1 MSRIYYGWWV
11 LLGLFLVYASS
22 NGILIFTL
30 PLFYPEL
37 INEFGWNEAQVTRPA
52 AVFFI
57 AAAVLHPFGGALL
70 DRYSPRLLMLLGYGA
85 IAVALGFYPFISSLN
100 QLMAIYIVF
109 GLGFGLAGLVANMLV
124 LTRWFVRYRG
134 LAVGLLLMGASFGGA
149 VLPLIVRQTLVD
161 SGWREAVALLAILG
175 GALMILPLIFMVRNR
190 PQDLG
195 LNPDGV
201 AQVAEPSRAATAAV
215 QAASGPS
222 LLEAP
227 KSPIFYLLA
236 FATATLWFCIVGV
249 LQHQA
254 IYLGRDLGVDKAMI
268 PLIFSAFFW
277 AGIAG
282 KAGFGYLSDRLNKVH
297 VMLGSIINL
306 AIGLLVLR
314 TINADST
321 VMIFVYAVI
330 YGMGA
335 GGAFAMIQLVI
346 AEYFAGQAYGKI
358 LGIFTFVDTIAGALG
373 TQVIGSLRV
382 ALDNYV
388 PAWNLMIM
396 ICAIAAVC
404 VIVMNQLTKRTR
416 TLAREF
422 AAKAVDG

>member
-1 MSRIYYGWWV
+1 MSRIYFGWWV

-22 NGILIFTL
+22 NGILLFTL

-37 INEFGWNEAQVTRPA
+37 INEFGWNEAEVTRPA
-52 AVFFI
+52 AIFFI

-70 DRYSPRLLMLLGYGA
+70 DRYSPRLLMLLGYGV
-85 IAVALGFYPFISSLN
+85 IALALGFYPFINSLG
-100 QLMAIYIVF
+100 QLLAINIVF

-134 LAVGLLLMGASFGGA
+134 VAVGLLLMGASFGGA
-149 VLPLIVRQTLVD
+149 VFPLIVRQTLVE
-161 SGWREAVALLAILG
+161 SGWREAVALLAVIG
-175 GALMILPLIFMVRNR
+175 GTLMIVPLIFIVRNR
-190 PQDLG
+190 PQDFG
-195 LNPDGV
+195 LNPDG
-201 AQVAEPSRAATAAV
+201 ATGPAATSRATASKSEL
-215 QAASGPS
+215 ASGPN
-222 LLEAP
+222 LRAAL

-236 FATATLWFCIVGV
+236 FTTATLWFCIVGV

-254 IYLGRDLGVDKAMI
+254 IYLGQDLGVDKTDI

-277 AGIAG
+277 AGIVG
-282 KAGFGYLSDRLNKVH
+282 KAGFGYLSDRLNKVQ

-306 AIGLLVLR
+306 AVGLIILR

-321 VMIFVYAVI
+321 VMIFIYAVI

-358 LGIFTFVDTIAGALG
+358 LGIFTFVDTMAGALG

-382 ALDNYV
+382 ALDSYI
-388 PAWNLMIM
+388 PALNLMIM

-404 VIVMNQLTKRTR
+404 VIVLTRLINR
-416 TLAREF
+416 DRPLA
-422 AAKAVDG
+422 A

>member
-1 MSRIYYGWWV
+1 MSRIYFGWWV

-22 NGILIFTL
+22 NGILLFTL

-37 INEFGWNEAQVTRPA
+37 INEFGWNEAEVTRPA
-52 AVFFI
+52 AFFFI

-70 DRYSPRLLMLLGYGA
+70 DRYSPRLLMLLGYGV
-85 IAVALGFYPFISSLN
+85 IALALGFYPFINSLG
-100 QLMAIYIVF
+100 QLLAINIVF

-134 LAVGLLLMGASFGGA
+134 VAVGLLLMGASFGGA
-149 VLPLIVRQTLVD
+149 VFPLIVRQTLVE
-161 SGWREAVALLAILG
+161 SGWREAVALLAVIG
-175 GALMILPLIFMVRNR
+175 GTLMIVPLIFIVRNR
-190 PQDLG
+190 PQDSG
-195 LNPDGV
+195 LNPDG
-201 AQVAEPSRAATAAV
+201 ATGPAATSRATASKSEL
-215 QAASGPS
+215 ASGPN
-222 LLEAP
+222 LRAAL

-236 FATATLWFCIVGV
+236 FTTATLWFCIVGV

-254 IYLGRDLGVDKAMI
+254 IYLGQDLGVDKTDI

-277 AGIAG
+277 AGIVG
-282 KAGFGYLSDRLNKVH
+282 KAGFGYLSDRLNKVQ

-306 AIGLLVLR
+306 AVGLIILR

-321 VMIFVYAVI
+321 VMIFIYAVI

-358 LGIFTFVDTIAGALG
+358 LGIFTFVDTMAGALG

-382 ALDNYV
+382 ALDSYI
-388 PAWNLMIM
+388 PALNLMIM

-404 VIVMNQLTKRTR
+404 VIVLTRLINR
-416 TLAREF
+416 DRPLA
-422 AAKAVDG
+422 A